1 MTCMNIHISKRDGS
15 IEPFEPEKIKRVVIA
30 AGLDEERANQVVANI
45 VSWAQAHDN
54 QTVTSLLIRDRVLH
68 ELKAT
73 DEYAA
78 NMFAWYQ
85 KTKE

>member
-1 MTCMNIHISKRDGS
+1 MKILVSKRDGTV
-15 IEPFEPEKIKRVVIA
+15 EPFAPEKIKKVVRA
-30 AGLDEERANQVVANI
+30 AGLDENQANTLVAN
-45 VSWAQAHDN
+45 VLRWAQTHDD
-54 QTVTSLLIRDRVLH
+54 QTITSLVIRDRVLH
-68 ELKAT
+68 ELKII